1 MKKAKKQV
9 APTPRMKTIVKASV
23 REDGFYVPV
32 SFVTRL
38 TGWDYRM
45 MEYLRDNELI
55 RFENNNGVLLYQ
67 LDSVHRVWSE
77 MKKFQSA

>member
-1 MKKAKKQV
+1 MQKRNKQT
-9 APTPRMKTIVKASV
+9 APTPRLKTIVKASS

-32 SFVTRL
+32 SFVTKL

-55 RFENNNGVLLYQ
+55 TFENKDGVLLYQ
-67 LDSVHRVWSE
+67 LDSVHRIWSE
-77 MKKFQSA
+77 MKKFQHV